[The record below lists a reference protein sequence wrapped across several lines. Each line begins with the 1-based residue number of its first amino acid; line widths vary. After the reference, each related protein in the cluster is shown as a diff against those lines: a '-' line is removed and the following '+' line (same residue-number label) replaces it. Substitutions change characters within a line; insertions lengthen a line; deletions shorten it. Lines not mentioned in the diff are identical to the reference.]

1 MALSFL
7 KFFQPKDKIF
17 HKLFEDSIVIGA
29 QISEIF
35 VEAMSE
41 TGAKRFEILAKTSNL
56 EHQADDIARQIFSE
70 LNRNFITPFDR
81 EDIYALASALDDV
94 IDYIDEVGSKIKN
107 YEFGESNEYILKMAE
122 YNNQSVKE
130 LKNAIYGLKSM
141 KELEKVTDACI
152 KVHGYESIVDT
163 IYNQAMGDLIKNNK
177 DNPIKVIVLKDLYEE
192 MELIS
197 DKCQDASNVISSIVI
212 KYS

>member
-17 HKLFEDSIVIGA
+17 HKLFEDSIAIGA

-35 VEAMSE
+35 LEAMKE
-41 TGAKRFEILAKTSNL
+41 TGEKRFEILSKTSDL
-56 EHQADDIARQIFSE
+56 EHQADDIAHQIYSE

-81 EDIYALASALDDV
+81 EDIYSLASALDDV
-94 IDYIDEVGSKIKN
+94 IDYIDEVGSKMKN
-107 YEFGESNEYILKMAE
+107 YEFSESNDYILKMAE

-130 LKNAIYGLKSM
+130 LKNAILGLKTM

-152 KVHGYESIVDT
+152 KVHGYESIVDAL
-163 IYNQAMGDLIKNNK
+163 YNQAMGDLIKKNR

>member
-81 EDIYALASALDDV
+81 EDIYALA
-94 IDYIDEVGSKIKN
+94 
-107 YEFGESNEYILKMAE
+107 
-122 YNNQSVKE
+122 
-130 LKNAIYGLKSM
+130 
-141 KELEKVTDACI
+141 
-152 KVHGYESIVDT
+152 
-163 IYNQAMGDLIKNNK
+163 
-177 DNPIKVIVLKDLYEE
+177 
-192 MELIS
+192 
-197 DKCQDASNVISSIVI
+197 
-212 KYS
+212 

>member
-17 HKLFEDSIVIGA
+17 HKLFEDSIIICA

-70 LNRNFITPFDR
+70 LNKNFITPFDR

-94 IDYIDEVGSKIKN
+94 ID

-163 IYNQAMGDLIKNNK
+163 IYNQAMGDLIRNNK